1 MPTLLYA
8 FALFLSC
15 LAALPASAATSEDEQ
30 LWVNLTA
37 LGSIKGDLVYF
48 AEVQPRIGNGVSR
61 LSQLLIRPAIGW
73 RIAPNLT
80 LYQGYAHVVL
90 PAKGAR
96 DRNEERSFQQLSWVH
111 KLGRVELQTRTRFEQ
126 RWLSNGDDMG
136 LRLRQFVRLE
146 LPLTKKDKG
155 VSAMAWAEEF
165 VALKDTDWG
174 ARAGHDQLRVF
185 TGVEVPLKGRSTIE
199 LGYMNQ
205 TINQTA
211 GRRQMNHIASVTLW
225 LRH

>member
-1 MPTLLYA
+1 MRP
-8 FALFLSC
+8 FSKI
-15 LAALPASAATSEDEQ
+15 LAAFLAVLPGAPALAATTEDEQ
-30 LWVNLTA
+30 MWVNITA

-48 AEVQPRIGNGVSR
+48 AEVQPRVGNGVSR

-73 RIAPNLT
+73 KITPTLT

-90 PAKGAR
+90 PQQGAR

-111 KLGRVELQTRTRFEQ
+111 KIGRFELQTRTRLEQ
-126 RWLSNGDDMG
+126 RWLSNGNDTG
-136 LRLRQFVRLE
+136 WRLRQFVRGE
-146 LPLTKKDKG
+146 YPLTDKPKG
-155 VSAMAWAEEF
+155 VAAMAWVEEF

-174 ARAGHDQLRVF
+174 ARKGHDQLRVF
-185 TGVEVPLKGRSTIE
+185 TGVEVPLAGRSTIE

-211 GRRQMNHIASVTLW
+211 GRRQMNHIASITLW